1 MKRNLKLETF
11 NHGTFLYKVHEL
23 LFTRRSKQLMAPLKI
38 CADFKSIVVGVDSKE
53 GKFHYSCVDEYQD
66 HVVCSYDYKLVY
78 VDGRFNKFISLLV
91 I

>member
-1 MKRNLKLETF
+1 
-11 NHGTFLYKVHEL
+11 
-23 LFTRRSKQLMAPLKI
+23 MAPLKI

-53 GKFHYSCVDEYQD
+53 GKFHYSCVDKYQD

-91 I
+91 IWLKKQIIVKNYQETL